1 MMATIRQPI
10 GARGGAVRPG
20 CCFVLALGLA
30 LAGGCAH
37 ETAPP
42 PAADGPTVKAGTSS
56 DKTTEDL
63 IDGPRWQYDRYFD
76 AFIERVRR
84 NWSDEGAAHAL
95 GAERPGRVV
104 STVVLRVVLL
114 TNGRLR
120 RAGVEKLS
128 GSPRYDE
135 LAVRAIDA
143 GQPFAPPGPELAR
156 DGLLSF
162 RLEVRFDARTGK
174 ATFRARRP

>member
-1 MMATIRQPI
+1 M
-10 GARGGAVRPG
+10 
-20 CCFVLALGLA
+20 A

-37 ETAPP
+37 KTAPALP
-42 PAADGPTVKAGTSS
+42 AEVPAAKAGTPLE
-56 DKTTEDL
+56 TTDDE

-84 NWSDEGAAHAL
+84 NWNSERAAHAL
-95 GAERPGRVV
+95 GAKEPGRAA

-114 TNGRLR
+114 INGRLR
-120 RAGVEKLS
+120 NVGVEQLS
-128 GSPRYDE
+128 GSADYDE
-135 LAVRAIDA
+135 LAVLAMNA

-174 ATFRARRP
+174 TKFRATRP